1 MTSAVVFEQVTKE
14 FRSRSATYQSLRAD
28 LAGLARRLGPW
39 TPPAKPSHAPVL
51 ALDAVSF
58 EIAEGSS
65 TAIVGRNGAGKST
78 ALRLIS
84 RITYPT
90 GGRVRVRG
98 RVGAL
103 IEIGAGVHPEL
114 TGRENIWL
122 YGSFLGFSRAGIRR
136 RFDEIVEFAEIGS
149 AVDRQVKHYST
160 GMALRLGFAIA
171 SYLEPAVFIVDESL
185 AVGDGAFQAKC
196 MQRMRQLGRDG
207 ATIVFVSHELASVE
221 ALCEEAIWLDQGRLR
236 EHGPIDEVLR
246 AYNRS
251 LDEAS
256 PLSVDAG
263 SADAVLRCTG
273 ATLRDPGARVTSTF
287 RIGAPL
293 RIDLELEAHE
303 PIAGVQVCLR
313 VTDGQWE
320 DLIEV
325 VSPVDHSRRQG
336 RWTVS
341 CSIDSLP
348 LNPRL
353 YQLWCSVN
361 GRLAACAEHDRLD
374 GYAAAPSTRLLDWC
388 EVASLRV
395 QPDRAGAASA
405 FAGPPVAVRSRWCP
419 DLPSETGELPGA

>member
-1 MTSAVVFEQVTKE
+1 MTTAVAFEHVTKE
-14 FRSRSATYQSLRAD
+14 FRHHSAAYQSLRSD
-28 LAGLARRLGPW
+28 LAGLARRLGPS
-39 TPPAKPSHAPVL
+39 PPLTRDPQGPVL
-51 ALDAVSF
+51 ALNAVSF

-90 GGRVRVRG
+90 KGRVRVRG

-136 RFDEIVEFAEIGS
+136 RFDEIVDFAEIGS

-196 MQRMRQLGRDG
+196 MRRMHQLGRDG

-221 ALCEEAIWLDQGRLR
+221 ALCQEAIWLDQGRLR

-256 PLSVDAG
+256 PPPMRAG
-263 SADAVLRCTG
+263 SAPGVLRCTG
-273 ATLRDPGARVTSTF
+273 VTLRDPAAKVTSTF
-287 RIGAPL
+287 SIGAPL
-293 RIDLELEAHE
+293 RVDLALEASE
-303 PIAGVQVCLR
+303 PIADAQVCLR

-325 VSPVDHSRRQG
+325 VSPVDHRTRQG

-341 CSIDSLP
+341 CSIESLP

-353 YQLWCSVN
+353 YQLWGSVN
-361 GRLAACAEHDRLD
+361 GRVASRAEQDQRRSD
-374 GYAAAPSTRLLDWC
+374 AAAPTTRLLDWC

-395 QPDRAGAASA
+395 QADSTTASSA
-405 FAGPPVAVRSRWCP
+405 FTGPPVAVRSRWCP
-419 DLPSETGELPGA
+419 ALPSETSEFPGG